1 MLWSKSTALALT
13 CSIVL
18 LSSCGF
24 APLYRHQSD
33 SAGLFSHFAAIEI
46 APIESRLGQKL
57 RNHLQDKLTPDGK
70 PSEPLYKLIITI
82 NDTRNDVVILK
93 DATSTFAKITLR
105 ARYKLKNLNKAQIV
119 TSGTTVATT
128 GFNITQSEYVN
139 IQAENGAQSRLAE
152 QISMK
157 IEKLLAL
164 FLKSAINKD

>member
-1 MLWSKSTALALT
+1 MLWSKATALALT
-13 CSIVL
+13 CSIIL
-18 LSSCGF
+18 LNSCGF

-33 SAGLFSHFAAIEI
+33 STGLFSHFAAIEI

-57 RNHLQDKLTPDGK
+57 RNHLQDKLTPGGK

-82 NDTRNDVVILK
+82 NETRNDVVILK

-119 TSGTTVATT
+119 TSGTTAATT

>member
-1 MLWSKSTALALT
+1 MLWSKATALALT
-13 CSIVL
+13 CSIIL
-18 LSSCGF
+18 LNSCGF
-24 APLYRHQSD
+24 APLYRHQSN
-33 SAGLFSHFAAIEI
+33 SVGLFNHFAAIEI

-82 NDTRNDVVILK
+82 KKIRNDVVILK

-139 IQAENGAQSRLAE
+139 IQAENGAKSRLAE

>member
-1 MLWSKSTALALT
+1 MLWSKATALALT

-18 LSSCGF
+18 LSGCGF

-33 SAGLFSHFAAIEI
+33 LVTLFSHFSAIEI

-57 RNHLQDKLTPDGK
+57 RNHLQDKLTPNGK
-70 PSEPLYKLIITI
+70 PSEPLYRLIITI
-82 NDTRNDVVILK
+82 NETRSDVGTLK

-105 ARYKLKNLNKAQIV
+105 AQYKLKNLNKEQIV
-119 TSGTTVATT
+119 TSGTTVAAT

-139 IQAENGAQSRLAE
+139 IQAENGAKSRLAE

>member
-1 MLWSKSTALALT
+1 MLWSKATALALT
-13 CSIVL
+13 CSIIL

-24 APLYRHQSD
+24 APLYRHQSN
-33 SAGLFSHFAAIEI
+33 SVGLFSHFAVIEI

-82 NDTRNDVVILK
+82 SDTRNDVVILK

-105 ARYKLKNLNKAQIV
+105 ARYKLKNLNKAQVV
-119 TSGTTVATT
+119 TSGTTIATT